1 VGAAFATGK
10 PTTLITGDVAFCYD
24 ANAFW
29 NNHLSPELKV
39 IIIDNGGGNIFR
51 YIEGPDR
58 DPDLLPWFESPHR
71 RDIPAMVKSFGL
83 PCYSANDEA
92 SLRSALDELYKPH
105 DTAAVLH
112 ITTDALTSPKVLREY
127 FKQLRAS

>member
-1 VGAAFATGK
+1 
-10 PTTLITGDVAFCYD
+10 
-24 ANAFW
+24 
-29 NNHLSPELKV
+29 
-39 IIIDNGGGNIFR
+39 
-51 YIEGPDR
+51 
-58 DPDLLPWFESPHR
+58 
-71 RDIPAMVKSFGL
+71 MVKSFGL